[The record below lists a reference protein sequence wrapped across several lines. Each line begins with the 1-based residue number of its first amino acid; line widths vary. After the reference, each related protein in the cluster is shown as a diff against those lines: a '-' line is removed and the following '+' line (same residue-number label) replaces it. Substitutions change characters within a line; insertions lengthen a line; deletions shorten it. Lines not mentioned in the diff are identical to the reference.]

1 MSYEYILVEKVDGVG
16 ILTLN
21 RPEVLNAMNHGL
33 SSELHDAVETLNSD
47 DEIGCIVITGSGR
60 RAFPP
65 EAISTSNASTLRSL
79 QTRNGAGTATFGL
92 CTRIIFPPLPS
103 Q

>member
-33 SSELHDAVETLNSD
+33 SSELQDAVETLNSD
-47 DEIGCIVITGSGR
+47 DEIGCVVITESG
-60 RAFPP
+60 
-65 EAISTSNASTLRSL
+65 T
-79 QTRNGAGTATFGL
+79 
-92 CTRIIFPPLPS
+92 
-103 Q
+103 

>member
-33 SSELHDAVETLNSD
+33 SSELHDAVETLNS
-47 DEIGCIVITGSGR
+47 EEQIGCIVITGSGR
-60 RAFPP
+60 RAFSAGGDIH
-65 EAISTSNASTLRSL
+65 EQRVHAKELTDEERDRNSDVRS
-79 QTRNGAGTATFGL
+79 
-92 CTRIIFPPLPS
+92 
-103 Q
+103 